1 MRIVGGLEALPEAGA
16 ERAIVDGAA
25 DLEQPIG
32 TAPRPA
38 HLLRFVHATIDEEVG
53 RSLSQ
58 RRANPQ
64 PGPVPFA
71 VVDQPI
77 ALLDEVAVQRLRRGP
92 QLARGRD
99 GSAAAGLA
107 TEVMHHRADAID
119 ADLRIFGL
127 AIPGP
132 PAQALNLLDDH
143 RLRCRALRTI
153 GQQASGNLRQVL
165 QPHGDMKP
173 VKDRKRRDASVEK
186 NAPQPGQPSVNAVST
201 VLGPP
206 DPIEAAADQA
216 CEIRVGLR
224 HGAED
229 LPPAARRR
237 CLPTGMGEAFT
248 APYAGRT
255 TANWVDF
262 LGAVEGWIK
271 ADVARVY
278 AVVDNLNVHSATDVL
293 LFALAHPRWEFVFQ
307 PKYAAYLNL
316 IEPWWKILRSLA
328 LKGRRFETWPEI
340 EEAVRRATAY
350 WNAHKHPFVWGRRRR
365 HRPAR
370 RSGVAVVPNA
380 AAT

>member
-1 MRIVGGLEALPEAGA
+1 MDVSNQCKTYRKSQGLPLGTFAFRIPLKRRGLNSLEFGVRMSRVPHAVPGLSRDWGSCHDGCWRMRIVGGLEALPEAGA
-16 ERAIVDGAA
+16 ERAVVDGAA

-38 HLLRFVHATIDEEVG
+38 HLLRFVDATIDEEVG
-53 RSLSQ
+53 CSFGQ

-77 ALLDEVAVQRLRRGP
+77 ALPDEVAVQRPQRSP

-119 ADLRIFGL
+119 ADLRILGL

-143 RLRCRALRTI
+143 RLRGRALRTI
-153 GQQASGNLRQVL
+153 GQQASGNLRQVP

-173 VKDRKRRDASVEK
+173 VEDRKPLDASVER
-186 NAPQPGQPSVNAVST
+186 NAPQPGTAVGKRRQHCA
-201 VLGPP
+201 LGPP
-206 DPIEAAADQA
+206 DRIEAAADQA

-229 LPPAARRR
+229 LPLAVSTLPIRTSRCRWPAPQLRMKVEPRV
-237 CLPTGMGEAFT
+237 
-248 APYAGRT
+248 T
-255 TANWVDF
+255 TIAS
-262 LGAVEGWIK
+262 
-271 ADVARVY
+271 ARVGGGFI
-278 AVVDNLNVHSATDVL
+278 ATCAGSAAAILNV
-293 LFALAHPRWEFVFQ
+293 
-307 PKYAAYLNL
+307 
-316 IEPWWKILRSLA
+316 
-328 LKGRRFETWPEI
+328 
-340 EEAVRRATAY
+340 
-350 WNAHKHPFVWGRRRR
+350 
-365 HRPAR
+365 
-370 RSGVAVVPNA
+370 
-380 AAT
+380 